1 MEGEQ
6 GRTGENGK
14 RICRGGEIILGG
26 RGISNCNPRG

>member
-6 GRTGENGK
+6 GRTGEEEK
-14 RICRGGEIILGG
+14 RIYGGGEIILGG